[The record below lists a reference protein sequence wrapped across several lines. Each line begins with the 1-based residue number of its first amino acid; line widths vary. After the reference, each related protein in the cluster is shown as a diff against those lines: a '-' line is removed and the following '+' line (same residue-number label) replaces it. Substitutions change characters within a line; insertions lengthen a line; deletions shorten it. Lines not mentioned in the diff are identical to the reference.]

1 VYVHSREREGDTSML
16 SVDKPISPTKSG
28 DLVITKHGCLSACFN
43 QAKDLDESRL
53 ILRKRFFKIE

>member
-1 VYVHSREREGDTSML
+1 MYVHSREREGDTSML

-43 QAKDLDESRL
+43 QAKDIDESRL
-53 ILRKRFFKIE
+53 M